1 MDEYL
6 EHYGTPRHSG
16 RYPWGSGKDPYQRS
30 VALKKYYNEL
40 KEQGIAEKEIA
51 KALGFDSTRQMR
63 SFITISNSEIKK
75 EQYRQALKLKEKG
88 YSNQA
93 IGEVLKPPISEA
105 SVRNLLNPAK
115 QAQESKVDNI
125 AKVLKDAVDGGKYA
139 DLGEGTGAWL
149 QVSET
154 MLDAAKEKLRQEGY
168 EYYTFQALQ
177 QATGKYTNM
186 RVLCPPGTDFKTM
199 YQNRDKIGLPN
210 DWVSDGAYEVEH
222 LQDPVRLDRDRIL
235 VRYAEEGGADRD
247 GTIEIRRGVADIAL
261 GDSTYAQV
269 RIAVEGDRYMK
280 GMAFYS
286 DDIPKGYDIIYNTNK
301 KLGASDDDVFKKM
314 KFDGAYNDEGKL
326 VESPFGASVKQDTYD
341 DESGEKHLSAINIVN
356 ANDKWDEWARK
367 LPAQFLAKQ
376 PVPFAKKQL
385 DLLYDSKKEEF
396 DEICKLTNPVVKKQL
411 LMELADNCESASV
424 SMEAAA
430 LPRQA
435 TKVILPAPELKDNE
449 IYVPGYQPGEEVCL
463 IRFPHAGTF
472 EIPTLKVVD
481 TKELREKYAADGEK
495 RAAAYINKNVAD
507 RLSGADFDGDTVLV
521 LPTAGQKIKTSDPLP
536 GLVGFDSKMYKM
548 SKEDAIAKYPRVNAD
563 LSDDDKGMTIS
574 NKQKQTQMGLVSNLI
589 TDMTIKG
596 ASSRGPSSD
605 GELLSDIEKAVRHS
619 MVIIDAEKHK
629 LDWKQSEIDNDIAGL
644 RKKYQLKESGRSG
657 GASTLLS
664 AGTGKIDVKAYDE
677 RVDWETGKKVRTTK
691 EGYINKDGEYTYRTV
706 KRARLSLI
714 DDARTLSSGTPIEET
729 YAAHSNR
736 LKALAQ
742 EARRIVGATPNTP
755 YSPSAKKVYAKEV
768 ASLDAKLIEVEK
780 NKPLE
785 RAAQTIAGKV
795 VADKIKANPSLK
807 DDKSKLQKVRNQ
819 AQAAARARTG
829 AKRQVV
835 DITDREWEAIQAG
848 AISSTK
854 LAKILQRADGAR
866 VRQLATPKNGSVLTA
881 SMTARI
887 KAMISNGAT
896 MAQVAD
902 QLGISASTVNRA
914 LDA

>member
-40 KEQGIAEKEIA
+40 KGQGILEKEIA
-51 KALGFDSTRQMR
+51 KALGFDSTKQMR

-93 IGEVLKPPISEA
+93 IGEALKPPISEA
-105 SVRNLLNPAK
+105 SVRNLLDPAK
-115 QAQESKVDNI
+115 KAQESKIDNV
-125 AKVLKDAVDGGKYA
+125 ASVLKDSLDKGKYI

-149 QVSET
+149 GVSAT

-168 EYYTFQALQ
+168 EYYTFQVLQ

-186 RVLCPPGTDFKTM
+186 RVLCPPETDFKTM
-199 YQNRDKIGLPN
+199 YQNRDKIGLPSE
-210 DWVSDGAYEVEH
+210 WTSDNAYEVEH
-222 LQDPVRLDRDRIL
+222 LQDPVRLSRDRIL
-235 VRYAEEGGADRD
+235 VRYAEEGGSDRD
-247 GTIEIRRGVADIAL
+247 GTIELRRGVADIAL
-261 GDSTYAQV
+261 GDLSYAQV
-269 RIAVEGDRYMK
+269 RIGVEGDKYMK

-286 DDIPKGYDIIYNTNK
+286 DDIPAGYDIIYNTNK
-301 KLGASDDDVFKKM
+301 KVGASDDDVFKKM
-314 KFDGAYNDEGKL
+314 KFDGVYNKDGKL
-326 VESPFGASVKQDTYD
+326 VESPFGASVKQRMYAD
-341 DESGEKHLSAINIVN
+341 DDGETHLSAVN
-356 ANDKWDEWARK
+356 MVNGEGKWDEWARR
-367 LPAQFLAKQ
+367 LPAQFLSKQ

-385 DLLYDSKKEEF
+385 DLLYDSQKEEF

-411 LMELADNCESASV
+411 LMNLADTCDSMSV

-449 IYVPGYQPGEEVCL
+449 IYVPGFKAGEEVAL
-463 IRFPHAGTF
+463 VRFPHGGTF
-472 EIPTLKVVD
+472 EIPTLKVVES
-481 TKELREKYAADGEK
+481 KELRDKYAADGEK
-495 RAAAYINKNVAD
+495 RDAAYINKNVAD
-507 RLSGADFDGDTVLV
+507 RLSGADFDGDAVLV
-521 LPTAGQKIKTSDPLP
+521 LPTAGQKIKTSEPLP
-536 GLVGFDSKMYKM
+536 GLIGFDSKMYKM
-548 SKEDAIAKYPRVNAD
+548 SKEDAIAKYPKANDD
-563 LSDDDKGMTIS
+563 LKDEDKGITIK
-574 NKQKQTQMGLVSNLI
+574 NQQKQTQMGIVSNLI
-589 TDMTIKG
+589 TDMTIRG
-596 ASSRGPSSD
+596 APL
-605 GELLSDIEKAVRHS
+605 EDIEKAVKHS
-619 MVIIDAEKHK
+619 MVVIDSEKHK

-644 RKKYQLKESGRSG
+644 KKKYQIKESGRSG

-664 AGTGKIDVKAYDE
+664 AGTGKIDVNAYDE
-677 RVDWETGKKVRTTK
+677 RVDWETGKKIRTTK
-691 EGYINKDGEYTYRTV
+691 EGYVNKDGEYRYRTV
-706 KRARLSLI
+706 KRARLALT
-714 DDARTLSSGTPIEET
+714 DDARTLSSGTPIEEV
-729 YAAHSNR
+729 YADHSNR

-742 EARRIVGATPNTP
+742 EARRVVGATPNTP
-755 YSPSAKKVYAKEV
+755 YSPSAKRVYAKEV
-768 ASLDAKLIEVEK
+768 AALDAKLVEVEK

-785 RAAQTIAGKV
+785 RAAQAIAGKV

-835 DITDREWEAIQAG
+835 EITDREWEAIQAG

-866 VRQLATPKNGSVLTA
+866 VRELATPKNGTVLTA

-896 MAQVAD
+896 MVQVAE
-902 QLGISASTVNRA
+902 QLGISTSTVNRA